1 MSFFHGDSKRW
12 LAISDLQIPFQHPQ
26 ALRFCKDLMREFR
39 ISPQNVLNCGDETDQ
54 YWGSLYDHDPNANL
68 SAVEEIK
75 QSKEILKEW
84 YSEFPYMK
92 LCTSNHGDRWKRK
105 AFAGGIP
112 QELMRN
118 YEDVMESPDTWI
130 WKKAWHIDAKF
141 PFMIEHGDD
150 WGGQYPHQVA
160 AIHNGKSTIMG
171 HHHSKAI
178 VTHIQRKG
186 GLDPIWGA
194 VSGALID
201 FESYAFH
208 YARKAKYHPVMG
220 ATVVI
225 DDGRTPLFIPMG
237 DN

>member
-1 MSFFHGDSKRW
+1 MF
-12 LAISDLQIPFQHPQ
+12 
-26 ALRFCKDLMREFR
+26 
-39 ISPQNVLNCGDETDQ
+39 
-54 YWGSLYDHDPNANL
+54 
-68 SAVEEIK
+68 
-75 QSKEILKEW
+75 
-84 YSEFPYMK
+84 
-92 LCTSNHGDRWKRK
+92 
-105 AFAGGIP
+105 
-112 QELMRN
+112 
-118 YEDVMESPDTWI
+118 EDVIESPDTWI
-130 WKKAWHIDAKF
+130 WQKSWHIDCKH

-150 WGGQYPHQVA
+150 WGGQKPHVDA

-186 GLDPIWGA
+186 ELDPIWGV

-208 YARKAKYHPVMG
+208 YARKAKYHPVAG

-225 DDGRTPLFIPMG
+225 DDGRTPLFIPLG